1 MVKKGIHSVGKLLLF
16 PGTFQFFISI
26 FVCGSI
32 LGCRN
37 LSVFNKVSGTLNKWA
52 VKLLF

>member
-16 PGTFQFFISI
+16 PGTFQFFI

-37 LSVFNKVSGTLNKWA
+37 LSAFNKVSGILNNWA